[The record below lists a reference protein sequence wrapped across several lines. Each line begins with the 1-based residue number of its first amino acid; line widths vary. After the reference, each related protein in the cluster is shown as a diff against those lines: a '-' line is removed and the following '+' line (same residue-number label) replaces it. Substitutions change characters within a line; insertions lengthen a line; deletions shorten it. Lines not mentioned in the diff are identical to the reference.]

1 MKMNK
6 IDDQRFEEIEKSLIE
21 AVSSFKPVA
30 FIPTFFSRDIS
41 VDFRNKVSFYTFFQG
56 MLMAAKARTN
66 GILRLK
72 IENTYCDADFVSYN
86 FYDEVHL
93 HPRFS
98 IKVKRTEEKVFL
110 EMDPF

>member
-1 MKMNK
+1 MNK

-21 AVSSFKPVA
+21 AVSSLKPVA
-30 FIPTFFSRDIS
+30 FIPTLFSRDIS

-56 MLMAAKARTN
+56 MLIAAKDRTN
-66 GILRLK
+66 GMLWLK